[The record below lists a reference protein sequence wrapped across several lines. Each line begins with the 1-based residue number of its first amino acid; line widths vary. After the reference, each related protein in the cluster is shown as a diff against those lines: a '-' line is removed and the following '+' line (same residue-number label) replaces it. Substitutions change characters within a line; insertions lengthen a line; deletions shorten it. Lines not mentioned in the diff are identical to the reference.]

1 MRLGCPFG
9 NPEGVG
15 DLSVTESLHVKED
28 EDRPGTRRKPEHRG
42 VEIKARPSLGAECS
56 GAVEQRHIGEIGRDR
71 YPDAAAAPLTRAI
84 EHRVDRDPMEPGGET
99 ALASVAP
106 QAFPDADEDV
116 LNQLCCQH
124 RVGADAKAERKN
136 PPDVLVVERR
146 ECEVIPALGGQ
157 DGRIDRNLENAG
169 RKRNRCNGVEHPSQ
183 TPPGGNE
190 FTLLRPPCGG
200 PVIRS
205 GTVSVFDELE
215 QKARE
220 LAAEAKA
227 ALENPEEFLD
237 KTRERVKEAVCD
249 AKEDL
254 AEFATDAQKEFDQ
267 IREKVAD
274 LFDCEPKPSETAAGA
289 SEPAPAGS
297 AAGEAP
303 PAASAEPA

>member
-1 MRLGCPFG
+1 M
-9 NPEGVG
+9 N
-15 DLSVTESLHVKED
+15 
-28 EDRPGTRRKPEHRG
+28 
-42 VEIKARPSLGAECS
+42 
-56 GAVEQRHIGEIGRDR
+56 
-71 YPDAAAAPLTRAI
+71 
-84 EHRVDRDPMEPGGET
+84 
-99 ALASVAP
+99 
-106 QAFPDADEDV
+106 
-116 LNQLCCQH
+116 
-124 RVGADAKAERKN
+124 
-136 PPDVLVVERR
+136 
-146 ECEVIPALGGQ
+146 
-157 DGRIDRNLENAG
+157 
-169 RKRNRCNGVEHPSQ
+169 
-183 TPPGGNE
+183 
-190 FTLLRPPCGG
+190 
-200 PVIRS
+200 
-205 GTVSVFDELE
+205 VFDELE

-227 ALENPEEFLD
+227 ALENPDEFLD